1 MKIKSRK
8 NGSIESS
15 KSDSFKK
22 RSSIFVEGSLI
33 PKMTSRFALSL
44 TSIKDPI
51 EDNFKNPN
59 WTPIF
64 DPNRIYLSFSE
75 FINSNQL
82 NPFELIT
89 KD

>member
-1 MKIKSRK
+1 MKIKSRE

-15 KSDSFKK
+15 KSDNFKK
-22 RSSIFVEGSLI
+22 RSAIFVEGSLI
-33 PKMTSRFALSL
+33 TKMTSRFSLSL

-51 EDNFKNPN
+51 EGEFKNPN

-75 FINSNQL
+75 FINSN
-82 NPFELIT
+82 
-89 KD
+89 